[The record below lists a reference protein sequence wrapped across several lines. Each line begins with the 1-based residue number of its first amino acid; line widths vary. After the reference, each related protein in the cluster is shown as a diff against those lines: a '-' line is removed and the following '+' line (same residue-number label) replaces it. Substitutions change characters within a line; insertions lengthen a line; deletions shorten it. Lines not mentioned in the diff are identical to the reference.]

1 MHLIFK
7 QICDIIKSEVIEM
20 KKNNFKV
27 LRVKAGL
34 TQDEL
39 AKKAGVSRPTVARFE
54 ADDKELLK
62 ASFSNIIQLSIA
74 LEVGLDEIYDCTK
87 EK

>member
-1 MHLIFK
+1 
-7 QICDIIKSEVIEM
+7 M

-39 AKKAGVSRPTVARFE
+39 AKKAGVSRTTIVRFE

-62 ASFSNIIQLSIA
+62 ASFLNIIQLSIA
-74 LEVGLDEIYDCTK
+74 LEVGLDDIYDCTK